1 MPKRTHLPL
10 LLTAILSLG
19 AVACSP
25 TDSNKG
31 TAEDG
36 SAKTV
41 VDPANNGNNP
51 DASGQDTL
59 GSPDA
64 SQDDGTGQNSDADV
78 DSSSD
83 SGDTSSNSSSSD
95 TNAETTGTDMN
106 GSATGGNDKTSTDSS
121 GSGNVVNE
129 EGGVGNPMTDSIF
142 REPSGN
148 NTADEKVDPQDDLST
163 DASAPDSNDTDTSN
177 TTTGN

>member
-1 MPKRTHLPL
+1 MMPKRPFLPL
-10 LLTAILSLG
+10 LLAAMLSLG

-25 TDSNKG
+25 TDNDQG

-36 SAKTV
+36 SSQTI
-41 VDPANNGNNP
+41 VDPANNGNDP
-51 DASGQDTL
+51 DASGDDTL

-64 SQDDGTGQNSDADV
+64 TQDDGTTQNEDTSV
-78 DSSSD
+78 DSSADPNSSFD
-83 SGDTSSNSSSSD
+83 DTSDDANGTD
-95 TNAETTGTDMN
+95 TTDTSNAEE
-106 GSATGGNDKTSTDSS
+106 SESNDDS

-148 NTADEKVDPQDDLST
+148 NTADEPVDPQDDLDT
-163 DASAPDSNDTDTSN
+163 DASAPDENDTDTSN
-177 TTTGN
+177 TTRGN